1 MSSAFNMIMNY
12 DSANKIVYNSL
23 CKEIKTGNGVLPFV
37 GAGLSAFAYDTW
49 EQLLIKLSLDLP
61 NKDKTIINKSI
72 NTGDY
77 YTASDLLCG
86 KYGEIL
92 FYNEL
97 RNIFSED
104 KIDDNELKKSAAY
117 LVPQLCHGHCIT
129 TNFDRVLEHACR
141 LNNIVPDRAIPTN
154 TNQLNNYLRN
164 GKKKSALI
172 FKIHGDIL
180 SDKDD
185 IIVTGK
191 SYDEHYGSDTPL
203 RKQLIRWIDSRKLL
217 FLGASLKQ
225 DRTVDIIKERMEEG
239 MYNYTIYGCKQ
250 SDIPSLKQH
259 FETLNTL
266 AIYYD
271 SANHNNLKTILK
283 KLIKDINT

>member
-1 MSSAFNMIMNY
+1 M
-12 DSANKIVYNSL
+12 
-23 CKEIKTGNGVLPFV
+23 
-37 GAGLSAFAYDTW
+37 
-49 EQLLIKLSLDLP
+49 
-61 NKDKTIINKSI
+61 
-72 NTGDY
+72 
-77 YTASDLLCG
+77 
-86 KYGEIL
+86 
-92 FYNEL
+92 
-97 RNIFSED
+97 
-104 KIDDNELKKSAAY
+104 
-117 LVPQLCHGHCIT
+117 
-129 TNFDRVLEHACR
+129 
-141 LNNIVPDRAIPTN
+141 
-154 TNQLNNYLRN
+154 
-164 GKKKSALI
+164 
-172 FKIHGDIL
+172 
-180 SDKDD
+180 
-185 IIVTGK
+185 
-191 SYDEHYGSDTPL
+191 

>member
-1 MSSAFNMIMNY
+1 MLSDFDKIMDY
-12 DSANKIVYNSL
+12 DAANKMVYKNL
-23 CKEIKTGNGVLPFV
+23 CKEIKRGEGVLPFV

-49 EQLLIKLSLDLP
+49 DKLLIKLSSDLSDT
-61 NKDKTIINKSI
+61 DKISI
-72 NTGDY
+72 QKAIDMGDY
-77 YTASDLLCG
+77 FSASDLLCE

-97 RNIFSED
+97 RDAFAED
-104 KIDDNELKKSAAY
+104 AIDDDILKENAAY
-117 LVPQLCHGHCIT
+117 LVPRLCHGDCIT

-141 LNNIVPDRAIPTN
+141 LNNIVPDRAIPTD
-154 TNQLNNYLRN
+154 TNQLNQYLRN
-164 GKKKSALI
+164 GKQKSALI

-180 SDKDD
+180 SNREN

-191 SYDEHYGSDTPL
+191 SYDKNYGVNTEL
-203 RKQLIRWIDSRKLL
+203 RRQLTRWIDSRKML

-250 SDIPSLKQH
+250 SEIPSLKKH
-259 FETLNTL
+259 FEKLHIL
-266 AIYYD
+266 AIFYD
-271 SANHNNLKTILK
+271 STDHGNLKTVL
-283 KLIKDINT
+283 LRLVKDIGF